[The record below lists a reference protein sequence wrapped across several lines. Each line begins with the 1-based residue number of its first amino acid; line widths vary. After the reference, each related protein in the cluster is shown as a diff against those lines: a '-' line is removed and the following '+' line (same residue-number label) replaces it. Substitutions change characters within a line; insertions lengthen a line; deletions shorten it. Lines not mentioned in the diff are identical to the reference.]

1 MLQFI
6 YVSESWR
13 IDRAKR
19 DKQPEPNNVASPM
32 GVNLT
37 PIIRKEKSSL
47 NGLRGRTLAVDASV
61 TLYQFL
67 SVIRLDYGVPLQDSR
82 GRPTSH
88 LTGLLYRATR
98 LICDYDIRLVFVFDA
113 APPLLKQEELRRRS
127 LIRLEAQRQ
136 WEDAVAQG
144 DREKAFSKAVTS
156 TRLTRPMIEEAKRL
170 LQYLGIPQLQAPS
183 EAEAQA
189 AHMCQMGRVWAANT
203 QDYDCLLYGAPRL
216 TRYVTIAGT
225 EYLPSKRA
233 ARKLVPEIIHLDRT
247 LNSLGIGRDQLI
259 DLAILIGT
267 DYNRGIKGIGPKTAL
282 KLVKQYGTIECLPT
296 ELRAQVTENYGDIR
310 RLFKE
315 PEVTDNYTTNY
326 GSLDEEG
333 LRQFLVQERGFSLQ
347 RVEAVIERMR
357 KFYSTRTQ
365 TGLGQWFGE
374 DST

>member
-6 YVSESWR
+6 YVSERWC
-13 IDRAKR
+13 IDRTKW
-19 DKQPEPNNVASPM
+19 DKQPEPNNVASTM

-37 PIIRKEKSSL
+37 PIIPKERTSL

-67 SVIRLDYGVPLQDSR
+67 SVIRLEYGVPLQDSK

-88 LTGLLYRATR
+88 LTGLLYRTTR
-98 LICDYDIRLVFVFDA
+98 LICDYDIRLVFVFDG
-113 APPLLKQEELRRRS
+113 PPSPLKQDELRRRN
-127 LIRLEAQRQ
+127 LVRLEAHRQ
-136 WEDAVAQG
+136 WEEAVAQG

-156 TRLTRPMIEEAKRL
+156 TRLTRSMIEEAKRL

-203 QDYDCLLYGAPRL
+203 QDYDCLLYGAPRI

-225 EYLPSKRA
+225 EYLPSRRI
-233 ARKLVPEIIHLDRT
+233 ARKLVPETIHLDRT
-247 LNSLGIGRDQLI
+247 LSSLGIGHDQLI

-267 DYNRGIKGIGPKTAL
+267 DYNSGIKGIGPKTAL
-282 KLVKQYGTIECLPT
+282 KLMRAHGRIECLPT
-296 ELRAQVTENYGDIR
+296 ELRTQVTEKYSEIR

-326 GSLDEEG
+326 ASLHEDD
-333 LRQFLVQERGFSLQ
+333 LREFLVHERGFSLQ

-365 TGLGQWFGE
+365 TGLGQWLRDGP
-374 DST
+374 T